1 MRMRDF
7 PGGPVAKTP
16 RSQYKGPWFN
26 PWLGNQIPHA
36 PTKIQWS
43 QTKIINLK
51 KEKNEDEINKSLN
64 EQITEKLAPK

>member
-16 RSQYKGPWFN
+16 HSQYKGPWFN
-26 PWLGNQIPHA
+26 PWLGKQIPHA

-43 QTKIINLK
+43 QTKIINKK
-51 KEKNEDEINKSLN
+51 KEKNEDEINKSSN
-64 EQITEKLAPK
+64 EQITEKLALK